1 VGRKQQNT
9 NQVLEAFKI
18 LALNLN
24 QDDYKK
30 VCGVMFR
37 LYMGQKFD
45 YSETFDQ
52 QFLTDINAV
61 WELSIPEKAKI
72 KKFKLVKGGKDVDN
86 KL

>member
-1 VGRKQQNT
+1 
-9 NQVLEAFKI
+9 
-18 LALNLN
+18 
-24 QDDYKK
+24 
-30 VCGVMFR
+30 MFR

-61 WELSIPEKAKI
+61 WELSIPKKAKL